1 MTSPTRHAEPI
12 EGHPGLHRV
21 TDGHVNAWI
30 VEADDHLVLVD
41 CGLPHHQH
49 LLDAAFRELG
59 RRPSDVAGV
68 LLTHAHADHLGA
80 AQHLA
85 DAGAQIYAHR
95 DEVHRAIG
103 LAPRRDAWA
112 MVPKLLPELRLPH
125 SVRFV
130 THAAAAGFL
139 NMRGP
144 SRIDSITDTPLDLPG
159 RPVPIPTPGHTAG
172 HCAYLFPN
180 EGLLFS
186 GDTIVSLD
194 VLTGQ
199 RGPRPMPAL
208 FAHDPDQARSSLDA
222 LAEIDAAAV
231 LPGHGEPLPMAPRAA
246 VTAAQGWT
254 GGAP

>member
-1 MTSPTRHAEPI
+1 MTSPTRHAEPV
-12 EGHPGLHRV
+12 EGHSGVYRV
-21 TDGHVNAWI
+21 TDQHVNAWI
-30 VEADDHLVLVD
+30 VEADDHLVLID
-41 CGLPHHQH
+41 CGLPHHQR

-80 AQHLA
+80 AEHLA
-85 DAGAQIYAHR
+85 EAGARVFAHR

-112 MVPKLLPELRLPH
+112 MVPKLIPELRRPH

-139 NMRGP
+139 SVRGP
-144 SRIDSITDTPLDLPG
+144 SRVESVADAPLDLPG
-159 RPVPIPTPGHTAG
+159 GPVPIPTPGHTAG
-172 HCAYLFPN
+172 HCAYLFPDR
-180 EGLLFS
+180 GLLFS

-194 VLTGQ
+194 VLTGL

-208 FAHDPDQARSSLDA
+208 FARDPGQARSSLDV
-222 LAEIDAAAV
+222 LAEIDATAV
-231 LPGHGEPLPMAPRAA
+231 LPGHGDVLPMTPRAA
-246 VTAAQGWT
+246 VTAAQRWT
-254 GGAP
+254 GGAS